1 MGEVLFVI
9 GIILLLTVVPVVIEV
24 ICINF
29 FIDGED
35 GCLTLI
41 FAIVSG
47 LVIICAI
54 IGLFIYDV
62 KYGVFGIVGYAVLF
76 IIVFFIG
83 WLVTGRPAEAKK
95 EKLQNKLLEAINSH
109 DKEAVQKL
117 IENGVDVKCWV
128 APLKVAVENS
138 DKDMVSFLIEKGAD
152 VNFKYYDGRM
162 EYLLDYTTDEEIIG
176 ILRNHGAKTQEECDM
191 LNDDLFSAISN
202 YNKEKVKSLIS
213 QGADVNSVRCVSN
226 VAEGMERAETTPL
239 LLADVNFKYYDGR
252 MEYLLDYTTDEEI
265 IGILRNHG
273 AKTQEECD
281 MLNDDLFSAIS
292 NYNKEKVKSLISQG
306 ADVNSVRCVSNVAEG
321 MERAETTPLLLA
333 VYNNDIEMVKLL
345 VKNGADI
352 RKQLYVGE
360 YYNYQ
365 PLYNDVINYAKYRGF
380 MDIANFLEQPYLID
394 TQDTDNQDF

>member
-239 LLADVNFKYYDGR
+239 LLA
-252 MEYLLDYTTDEEI
+252 
-265 IGILRNHG
+265 
-273 AKTQEECD
+273 
-281 MLNDDLFSAIS
+281 
-292 NYNKEKVKSLISQG
+292 
-306 ADVNSVRCVSNVAEG
+306 
-321 MERAETTPLLLA
+321 